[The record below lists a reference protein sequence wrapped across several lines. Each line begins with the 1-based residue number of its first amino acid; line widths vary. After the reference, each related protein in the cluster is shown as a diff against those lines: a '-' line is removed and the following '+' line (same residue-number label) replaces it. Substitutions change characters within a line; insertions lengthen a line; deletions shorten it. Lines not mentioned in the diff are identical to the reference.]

1 VGIGAEGLAFDPPVH
16 PFQAVNATPI
26 NPQILGHLLG
36 RHSCRLAVFFQEEFV
51 GVRASLHWNDMGGI
65 RRKEKRRHERFIA
78 CPGADVQFRFQS
90 LCLTQPQHAPAAATS
105 IQNSQCQPPR
115 PCNILDET
123 RTERDAWRKPWWG
136 RAG

>member
-1 VGIGAEGLAFDPPVH
+1 VGIGAEGLAFDPPLH
-16 PFQAVNATPI
+16 PFQAVNASPI
-26 NPQILGHLLG
+26 NPQIFGHLLG
-36 RHSCRLAVFFQEEFV
+36 RHCCRLAVFFQEEFV

-78 CPGADVQFRFQS
+78 P
-90 LCLTQPQHAPAAATS
+90 AATS
-105 IQNSQCQPPR
+105 IQNSECQPPR

>member
-51 GVRASLHWNDMGGI
+51 GVRASLHWNDMGALD
-65 RRKEKRRHERFIA
+65 EKRSESTSGSLRA
-78 CPGADVQFRFQS
+78 QGPTLNSASNPCVYPTTTCPGRNKHPEQQVSTTTAVQYFG
-90 LCLTQPQHAPAAATS
+90 
-105 IQNSQCQPPR
+105 
-115 PCNILDET
+115 
-123 RTERDAWRKPWWG
+123 RDQ
-136 RAG
+136 